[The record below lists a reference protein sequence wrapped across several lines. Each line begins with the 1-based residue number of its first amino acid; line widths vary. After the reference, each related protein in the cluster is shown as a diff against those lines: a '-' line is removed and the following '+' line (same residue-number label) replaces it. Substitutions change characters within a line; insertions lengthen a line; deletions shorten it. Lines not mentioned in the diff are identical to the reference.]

1 MEALEKCVR
10 ELGFQ
15 ETECEGIFT
24 SVMGHDPQHP
34 CEGGRWQEIPLEDLH
49 QELKNLVENY
59 GTARY
64 KKTPYINILRGVKN
78 NGPWE
83 VE

>member
-15 ETECEGIFT
+15 ETKCKGIFT

-34 CEGGRWQEIPLEDLH
+34 CAGG
-49 QELKNLVENY
+49 
-59 GTARY
+59 G
-64 KKTPYINILRGVKN
+64 
-78 NGPWE
+78 
-83 VE
+83 